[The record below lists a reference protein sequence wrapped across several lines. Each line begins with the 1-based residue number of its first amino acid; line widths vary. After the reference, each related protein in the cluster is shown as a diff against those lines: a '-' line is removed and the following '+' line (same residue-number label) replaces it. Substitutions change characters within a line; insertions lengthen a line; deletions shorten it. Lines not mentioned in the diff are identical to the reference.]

1 MFVSLEGIDGCGKTT
16 QAGLLA
22 DALGD
27 TALRVR
33 EPGGA
38 AAAEQM
44 REILIDPDLPLD
56 PLAELMLFCSAR
68 AQVVAEVIRPALEA
82 GKVVV
87 CDRFSDSTVAY
98 QGLARGLG
106 VEQTRQAC
114 EIATG
119 GLWPD
124 LTIYLEIDPEVA
136 GGRTDGGDR
145 FENEGLDFQRA
156 VADGYRVLADSE
168 PDRIHVVDAN
178 RSQEEIAVD
187 VMAEV
192 EVARLRVADR

>member
-27 TALRVR
+27 AALRVR

-38 AAAEQM
+38 AAAERM

-68 AQVVAEVIRPALEA
+68 AQVVAEVIRPGLER
-82 GKVVV
+82 GQIVV

-98 QGLARGLG
+98 QGIARGLG

-114 EIATG
+114 EIATA

-124 LTIYLEIDPEVA
+124 LTVYLEIDPEVA
-136 GGRTDGGDR
+136 GSRTDGGDR
-145 FENEGLDFQRA
+145 FEGEGLEFQRA
-156 VADGYRVLADSE
+156 VADGYRLLAESE
-168 PDRIHVVDAN
+168 PDRIHLIDAN
-178 RSQEEIAVD
+178 RSES
-187 VMAEV
+187 
-192 EVARLRVADR
+192 EVAGDVLAVFEEVREQVAPR

>member
-27 TALRVR
+27 VALRVR

-38 AAAEQM
+38 VAAERM
-44 REILIDPDLPLD
+44 REILIDPNLPLD

-68 AQVVAEVIRPALEA
+68 AQVVAEVIRPALDD

-98 QGLARGLG
+98 QGIARGLG
-106 VEQTRQAC
+106 VDQTRQAC

-124 LTIYLEIDPEVA
+124 LTLYLEIDPEIA
-136 GGRTDGGDR
+136 GTRTDGGDR
-145 FENEGLDFQRA
+145 FEGEGLEFQRA
-156 VADGYRVLADSE
+156 VADGYRLLADSE
-168 PDRIHVVDAN
+168 PDRIHVLDGSRPQDEVA
-178 RSQEEIAVD
+178 AD
-187 VMAEV
+187 VLAEV
-192 EVARLRVADR
+192 EEVRRQVAER

>member
-16 QAGLLA
+16 QAGLLV
-22 DALGD
+22 DALGSA
-27 TALRVR
+27 ALQVR

-38 AAAEQM
+38 VAAEKM

-68 AQVVAEVIRPALEA
+68 AQVVAEVIRPALEQ
-82 GKVVV
+82 GKIVV

-98 QGLARGLG
+98 QGIARGLG

-124 LTIYLEIDPEVA
+124 MTLYLEIDPEVA
-136 GGRTDGGDR
+136 GTRTDGGDR
-145 FENEGLDFQRA
+145 FEGEGLEFQRA
-156 VADGYRVLADSE
+156 VAGGYRLLAESE
-168 PDRIHVVDAN
+168 PDRIRVIDAA
-178 RSQEEIAVD
+178 RSQQ
-187 VMAEV
+187 
-192 EVARLRVADR
+192 EVAADVLAAVEELRDRAVPG

>member
-16 QAGLLA
+16 QAGLLV
-22 DALGD
+22 DALGSA
-27 TALRVR
+27 ALQVR

-38 AAAEQM
+38 VAAERM
-44 REILIDPDLPLD
+44 REILIDADLPLD

-68 AQVVAEVIRPALEA
+68 AQVVAEVIRPALEQ
-82 GKVVV
+82 GKIVV

-98 QGLARGLG
+98 QGIARGLG

-124 LTIYLEIDPEVA
+124 MTLYLEIDPEVA
-136 GGRTDGGDR
+136 GTRTDGGDR
-145 FENEGLDFQRA
+145 FEGEGLEFQRA
-156 VADGYRVLADSE
+156 VAGGYRLLAESE
-168 PDRIHVVDAN
+168 PDRIRVIDAA
-178 RSQEEIAVD
+178 RSQQ
-187 VMAEV
+187 
-192 EVARLRVADR
+192 EVAADVLAAVEELRDRAVPG